1 MWKEGSAAVGKLRL
15 IFTKEGRAVYISH
28 LDLLR
33 TFQRVFLR
41 QGLVLR
47 HSQGFH
53 PHPVISFA
61 LPLPVG
67 QSSDCEILDFE
78 VNEDMDGTGLPE
90 ALNRFMPEGVRA
102 TDCYIPAR
110 PVRDLAALRCRVELV
125 YDDGVPAEAAEKIRG
140 LLLGGSV
147 VIQKRTKRKAR
158 GPVIQPSAERPDRP
172 AAAGLADVDIRP
184 MLHGLEITET
194 PGLLTL
200 DAVVAAQ
207 NPGLNPALL
216 AAAVEAHLPELAPDF
231 AQVRRLELLDGEGRA
246 FR

>member
-1 MWKEGSAAVGKLRL
+1 MGKLRL

-41 QGLVLR
+41 QGMVLR

-53 PHPVISFA
+53 PHPIISFA
-61 LPLPVG
+61 LPLSVG

-78 VNEDMDGTGLPE
+78 VNGDMDGAGLPE
-90 ALNRFMPEGVRA
+90 ELNRFMPEGVRA
-102 TDCYIPAR
+102 TDCYIPTR
-110 PVRDLAALRCRVELV
+110 PVRELAALRCRVEMI
-125 YDDGVPAEAAEKIRG
+125 YDDGVPAEAAEKIRN
-140 LLLGGSV
+140 LLLGESV
-147 VIQKRTKRKAR
+147 VIQKRTKRKAM
-158 GPVIQPSAERPDRP
+158 
-172 AAAGLADVDIRP
+172 ADIDIRP
-184 MLHGLEITET
+184 MLHSLEITEGH
-194 PGLLTL
+194 GLLRL

-216 AAAVEAHLPELAPDF
+216 ATAVEVHLPHLASDF
-231 AQVRRLELLDGEGRA
+231 VQVRRLELLDGEGRI

>member
-1 MWKEGSAAVGKLRL
+1 L

-41 QGLVLR
+41 EGLVLR

-53 PHPVISFA
+53 PHPIISFA

-67 QSSDCEILDFE
+67 QASGCEVLDFE
-78 VNEDMDGTGLPE
+78 VNGDLDGSGLPE
-90 ALNRFMPEGVRA
+90 ALNRYMPEGIRA
-102 TDCYIPAR
+102 VDCYVPVQ
-110 PVRDLAALRCRVELV
+110 PVRELARLRCQVKFL
-125 YDDGVPAEAAEKIRG
+125 YDNGVPGGAEDDIRG
-140 LLLGGSV
+140 LLGGGSV
-147 VIQKRTKRKAR
+147 VIQKRTKHKA
-158 GPVIQPSAERPDRP
+158 
-172 AAAGLADVDIRP
+172 LADVDIRP
-184 MLHGLEITET
+184 LLHRVEISET

-200 DAVVAAQ
+200 DVIVSAQ

-216 AAAVEAHLPELAPDF
+216 ATAVEVHLPQCKPDF
-231 AQVRRLELLDGEGRA
+231 VQVRRLELLTQNGEP

>member
-1 MWKEGSAAVGKLRL
+1 MGKLRL

-53 PHPVISFA
+53 PHPIISFA

-102 TDCYIPAR
+102 TDCYIPTR

-125 YDDGVPAEAAEKIRG
+125 YDNGVPAEAAEKIRN
-140 LLLGGSV
+140 LLLSESV
-147 VIQKRTKRKAR
+147 VIRKRTKRKAMT
-158 GPVIQPSAERPDRP
+158 
-172 AAAGLADVDIRP
+172 DVDIRP

-194 PGLLTL
+194 PDLLTL

-216 AAAVEAHLPELAPDF
+216 AAAVETHLPELAPDF
-231 AQVRRLELLDGEGRA
+231 VQVRRLELLDGERRP

>member
-1 MWKEGSAAVGKLRL
+1 MGKLRL

-53 PHPVISFA
+53 PHPIISFA

-67 QSSDCEILDFE
+67 QSSGCEVLDFE
-78 VNEDMDGTGLPE
+78 VNGDMDGAGLPE
-90 ALNRFMPEGVRA
+90 ALNRYMPEGIRA
-102 TDCYIPAR
+102 TDCYIPVR
-110 PVRDLAALRCRVELV
+110 PVRDLAKLRCKVQFL
-125 YDDGVPAEAAEKIRG
+125 YDNGVPTDATEKIEI
-140 LLLGGSV
+140 LLTGESV
-147 VIQKRTKRKAR
+147 VIQKRTKRKAM
-158 GPVIQPSAERPDRP
+158 
-172 AAAGLADVDIRP
+172 ADVDIRP
-184 MLHGLEITET
+184 MLHSLEIMEG

-200 DAVVAAQ
+200 DAVVSAQ

-216 AAAVEAHLPELAPDF
+216 AAAVEVHLPQYKPDF
-231 AQVRRLELLDGEGRA
+231 VQVRRLALLDGTGARW
-246 FR
+246 R